1 VGESVYDTI
10 WAGRPVGL
18 THRLVAGQVPHGSR
32 VLDVGSAGGYVAEYL
47 RDQCNCSLVCLDHN
61 PGSVEQARAR
71 GFEARRVDLDT
82 ETISGDGFDVV
93 LFADVLEHLRD
104 PAETLRQAHG
114 AKRVVVS
121 LPNVAHW
128 SGRAELLAGRFPKK
142 PHGLFDA
149 THLQFFTRRT
159 MRDLVAGAAWSV
171 VNEQYVGD
179 RLPGQP
185 WVRGLHRLSQP
196 AARQFPSL
204 FAYQVVLTLEP
215 ATTSATT

>member
-1 VGESVYDTI
+1 MDGSVYDTI

-47 RDQCNCSLVCLDHN
+47 RDQCNCSLVCVDHN
-61 PGSVEQARAR
+61 LSSVEQARAR
-71 GFEARRVDLDT
+71 GFEARQVDLDT
-82 ETISGDGFDVV
+82 EAISGDGFDVV

-104 PAETLRQAHG
+104 PTETLRQAHG
-114 AKRVVVS
+114 ATRAVVS

-128 SGRAELLAGRFPKK
+128 SGRAQLLAGRFPKN
-142 PHGLFDA
+142 PSGLFDA

-159 MRDLVAGAAWSV
+159 MGELVTGAAWTV
-171 VNEQYVGD
+171 AKEQYVGD

-215 ATTSATT
+215 MATAATT